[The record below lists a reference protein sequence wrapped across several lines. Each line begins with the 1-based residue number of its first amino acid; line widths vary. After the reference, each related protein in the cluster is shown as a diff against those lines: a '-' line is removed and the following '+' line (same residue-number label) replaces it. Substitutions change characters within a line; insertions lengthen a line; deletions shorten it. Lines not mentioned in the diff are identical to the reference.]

1 MNFFF
6 NLKDWFSHTAW
17 PTVETFLGGLVHS
30 EVAAVAPI
38 AQQAVAELTAEEATA
53 IATGDSK
60 DTGHILAKVVAST
73 TQKMQ
78 VAGISAAAPAVLA
91 AVGAAAIAQPAVQ

>member
-1 MNFFF
+1 MSLFS
-6 NLKDWFSHTAW
+6 NLEDWFSHSAW
-17 PTVETFLGGLVHS
+17 PTVKSFLSGLVHD

-38 AQQAVAELTAEEATA
+38 AKQAVAELTAEEATA

-60 DTGHILAKVVAST
+60 DTGHILARVVANT

-78 VAGISAAAPAVLA
+78 VAGISAAAPSVLA
-91 AVGAAAIAQPAVQ
+91 AVGAAAVAQGQ